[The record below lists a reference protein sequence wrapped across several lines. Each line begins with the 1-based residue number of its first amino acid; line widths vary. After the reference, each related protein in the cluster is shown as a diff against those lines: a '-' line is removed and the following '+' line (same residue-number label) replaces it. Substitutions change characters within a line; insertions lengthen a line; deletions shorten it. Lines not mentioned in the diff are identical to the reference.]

1 MKSTPFIDIDPNKK
15 TVQRSVNVP
24 IVPSQGVL
32 SETKQY
38 IQDLSD
44 PFG

>member
-1 MKSTPFIDIDPNKK
+1 MRSTPFIVIDPNKK
-15 TVQRSVNVP
+15 ETQRSVNVP
-24 IVPSQGVL
+24 SQGV
-32 SETKQY
+32 SSKNTKY